1 MTAAPAGRRL
11 PPRPR
16 AYAPAPIEIH
26 VQTALGRTEASQSRT
41 GLHARAHFVGPRENP
56 EKPAFAVP
64 SLSQLLFRK
73 GTILMYFSID
83 FSYANP
89 AEGCIGSFEGP
100 HGALDAEE
108 IALGRK

>member
-1 MTAAPAGRRL
+1 
-11 PPRPR
+11 
-16 AYAPAPIEIH
+16 
-26 VQTALGRTEASQSRT
+26 
-41 GLHARAHFVGPRENP
+41 
-56 EKPAFAVP
+56 
-64 SLSQLLFRK
+64 
-73 GTILMYFSID
+73 MYFSID